1 MGWAVF
7 VVLIPTNETNEA
19 RFSTHSHHCRVDIT
33 DDITK
38 EKFMGCVQA
47 CADYQFDKLFGGN
60 ATEEYVRA
68 LLEEASSHSGL
79 DS

>member
-47 CADYQFDKLFGGN
+47 CADYQFDKIFGVN
-60 ATEEYVRA
+60 AEDNVRA
-68 LLEEASSHSGL
+68 LLDEAATHSGL